1 MRADDQNGG
10 APFGRSWWR
19 KVGELR
25 ATGREKSKRAAAG
38 RLHAGCFASVAAGG
52 QLRPGDLLASPIG
65 PALCSSLPKSKIGG
79 SRHPDDDAHLTSQA
93 RISLPSRAIVLFT
106 TSMHR

>member
-1 MRADDQNGG
+1 MCVRTTKMAELPLAGVGG
-10 APFGRSWWR
+10 GRWENCER
-19 KVGELR
+19 RGERSPSAL
-25 ATGREKSKRAAAG
+25 
-38 RLHAGCFASVAAGG
+38 LLAGCFASVAAGG